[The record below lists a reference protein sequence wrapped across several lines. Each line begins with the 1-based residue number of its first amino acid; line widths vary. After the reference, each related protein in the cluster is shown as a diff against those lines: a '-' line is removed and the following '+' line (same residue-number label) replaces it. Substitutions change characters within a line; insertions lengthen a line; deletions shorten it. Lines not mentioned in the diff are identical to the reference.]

1 MLTIHS
7 GARVLFDGDSVTDCG
22 RDRQDRHSL
31 SGYNDKIARNAQN
44 AGVEFFNRCISGD
57 RSKDLLA
64 RIESD
69 LRDTKPDVVSIL
81 IGINDTWRRYDEN
94 DPTTALAYE
103 QNMRGILKTVR
114 AFGAKIILLEPF
126 LLPTLER
133 FQTVSYTHLR
143 DARLH
148 ARDPLGGLCGYD
160 RDLRELFRRGVFV
173 KTAVGIYERAVLAVL
188 VAALGRHHQK
198 ITGNQRNAGRRLHD
212 LQTGTQRIRRRMTRA
227 RNCLLYT
234 SRCV

>member
-1 MLTIHS
+1 MLTIHN

-31 SGYNDKIARNAQN
+31 SGYNAKIARSARN
-44 AGVEFFNRCISGD
+44 AGVEFFNRGISGD

-103 QNMRGILKTVR
+103 QNLRGIMKTVR
-114 AFGAKIILLEPF
+114 AFGAKVIVMEPF

-133 FQTVSYTHLR
+133 FQIFREDLDFKI
-143 DARLH
+143 DA
-148 ARDPLGGLCGYD
+148 ARKLAREFADAYVPLDGLFAEETLSTEPGLLSFD
-160 RDLRELFRRGVFV
+160 SVHPTELGNEKIARWWL
-173 KTAVGIYERAVLAVL
+173 ERVRFEV
-188 VAALGRHHQK
+188 
-198 ITGNQRNAGRRLHD
+198 
-212 LQTGTQRIRRRMTRA
+212 
-227 RNCLLYT
+227 
-234 SRCV
+234 

>member
-31 SGYNDKIARNAQN
+31 SGYNDKIARNAH
-44 AGVEFFNRCISGD
+44 AGVEFFNRGISGD

-81 IGINDTWRRYDEN
+81 IGIN

-133 FQTVSYTHLR
+133 FQIFREDLDFKI
-143 DARLH
+143 DA
-148 ARDPLGGLCGYD
+148 ARKLAREFADAYVPLDGLFAEETLTTEPALLSFD
-160 RDLRELFRRGVFV
+160 SVHPTELGNEKIARWWL
-173 KTAVGIYERAVLAVL
+173 ERVRFEV
-188 VAALGRHHQK
+188 
-198 ITGNQRNAGRRLHD
+198 
-212 LQTGTQRIRRRMTRA
+212 
-227 RNCLLYT
+227 
-234 SRCV
+234 

>member
-31 SGYNDKIARNAQN
+31 SGYNDKIARNAH
-44 AGVEFFNRCISGD
+44 AGVEFFNRGISGD

-133 FQTVSYTHLR
+133 FQIFREDLDFKI
-143 DARLH
+143 DA
-148 ARDPLGGLCGYD
+148 ARKLAREFADAYVPLDGLFAEETLATEPALLSFD
-160 RDLRELFRRGVFV
+160 SVHPTELGNEKIARWWL
-173 KTAVGIYERAVLAVL
+173 ERAPFRSL
-188 VAALGRHHQK
+188 
-198 ITGNQRNAGRRLHD
+198 TD
-212 LQTGTQRIRRRMTRA
+212 RIIGYKSPERFCSGDFFLDKLWERYYN
-227 RNCLLYT
+227 NCK
-234 SRCV
+234 

>member
-31 SGYNDKIARNAQN
+31 SGYNDKIARNAH
-44 AGVEFFNRCISGD
+44 AGVEFFNRGISGD

-103 QNMRGILKTVR
+103 QNMRGIL
-114 AFGAKIILLEPF
+114 
-126 LLPTLER
+126 
-133 FQTVSYTHLR
+133 
-143 DARLH
+143 
-148 ARDPLGGLCGYD
+148 
-160 RDLRELFRRGVFV
+160 
-173 KTAVGIYERAVLAVL
+173 
-188 VAALGRHHQK
+188 
-198 ITGNQRNAGRRLHD
+198 
-212 LQTGTQRIRRRMTRA
+212 
-227 RNCLLYT
+227 
-234 SRCV
+234 

>member
-44 AGVEFFNRCISGD
+44 AGVEFFNRGISGD

-81 IGINDTWRRYDEN
+81 IGITMPGADTTKTIPRR
-94 DPTTALAYE
+94 
-103 QNMRGILKTVR
+103 R
-114 AFGAKIILLEPF
+114 
-126 LLPTLER
+126 LPT
-133 FQTVSYTHLR
+133 S
-143 DARLH
+143 
-148 ARDPLGGLCGYD
+148 
-160 RDLRELFRRGVFV
+160 
-173 KTAVGIYERAVLAVL
+173 
-188 VAALGRHHQK
+188 K
-198 ITGNQRNAGRRLHD
+198 ICAEF
-212 LQTGTQRIRRRMTRA
+212 
-227 RNCLLYT
+227 
-234 SRCV
+234 

>member
-44 AGVEFFNRCISGD
+44 AGVEFFNRGISGD

-133 FQTVSYTHLR
+133 FQIFREDLDFKI
-143 DARLH
+143 DA
-148 ARDPLGGLCGYD
+148 ARKLAREFADAFVPLDGLFAEETLATEPALLSFD
-160 RDLRELFRRGVFV
+160 SVHPTELGNEKIARWWL
-173 KTAVGIYERAVLAVL
+173 ERVRFEV
-188 VAALGRHHQK
+188 
-198 ITGNQRNAGRRLHD
+198 
-212 LQTGTQRIRRRMTRA
+212 
-227 RNCLLYT
+227 
-234 SRCV
+234 